1 MSYPLDLGDIAHE
14 INREQTRCWGP
25 PTTTVQAL
33 VLCEEAGEVARIA
46 AKSAQGIRPDT
57 RGKWEEELGDVL
69 LVTLGLCPLVGVDP
83 EAALLLAMNKLRRR
97 KVQT

>member
-1 MSYPLDLGDIAHE
+1 MTYPLDLGDIARDV
-14 INREQTRCWGP
+14 NREQARCWGE
-25 PTTTVQAL
+25 PTVTVQTL

-57 RGKWEEELGDVL
+57 RGQWEEELGDVL
-69 LVTLGLCPLVGVDP
+69 IVALGLCALVGVDP
-83 EAALLLAMNKLRRR
+83 ETAILGRLNKLRKR